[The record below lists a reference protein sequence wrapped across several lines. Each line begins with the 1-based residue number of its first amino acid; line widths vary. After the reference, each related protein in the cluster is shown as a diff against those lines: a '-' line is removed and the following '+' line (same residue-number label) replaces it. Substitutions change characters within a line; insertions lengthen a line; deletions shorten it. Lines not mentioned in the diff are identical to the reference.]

1 MCAGTYFLVCR
12 IYVIAILNWIIPPY
26 GNESDPGDTD
36 ANIKDS
42 VVLSV

>member
-1 MCAGTYFLVCR
+1 MCVATYFLVC
-12 IYVIAILNWIIPPY
+12 I
-26 GNESDPGDTD
+26 ESDPGDTD